1 MTKQN
6 KIKIMVIYLIAFFSL
21 WALAELVIFERIN
34 IFVENEI
41 LSCFIEDAIIKMLV
55 WTLPAAI
62 MIHYFKDA
70 VYITLK
76 EMFLSKVNWFQYLPV
91 FIFFTLYILSGAI
104 LQNGN
109 LVVSSEFGFDNVVGL
124 LFVGITEE
132 LVFRGWLLNL
142 TINEGKKWLPIS
154 INAIMF
160 LAIHFPIWI
169 RQGVFISSFT
179 SLGFLCIL
187 ILSII
192 FSCTFIKSRNILVPV
207 VLHMYWD
214 LLVSLFF

>member
-109 LVVSSEFGFDNVVGL
+109 LVVSSEFGFDDVVGL

-142 TINEGKKWLPIS
+142 TVNEGKKWLPIS

>member
-76 EMFLSKVNWFQYLPV
+76 EMFLSKVNWFQYLPI

-142 TINEGKKWLPIS
+142 TVNEGKKWLPIS

>member
-109 LVVSSEFGFDNVVGL
+109 LVVSSEFGFDDVVGL

-142 TINEGKKWLPIS
+142 TVNEGKKWLPIS
-154 INAIMF
+154 INAIMALSTLPF
-160 LAIHFPIWI
+160 LPKYHTLTKVIDAS
-169 RQGVFISSFT
+169 Q
-179 SLGFLCIL
+179 
-187 ILSII
+187 II
-192 FSCTFIKSRNILVPV
+192 YPQNPKSTKC
-207 VLHMYWD
+207 
-214 LLVSLFF
+214 

>member
-21 WALAELVIFERIN
+21 WALAELVIFKRIN

-142 TINEGKKWLPIS
+142 TVNEGKKWLPIS

-160 LAIHFPIWI
+160 FAIHFPIWI

>member
-142 TINEGKKWLPIS
+142 TVNEGKKWLPIS

>member
-21 WALAELVIFERIN
+21 WALAELVIFKRIN

-142 TINEGKKWLPIS
+142 TVNEGKKWLPIS

>member
-1 MTKQN
+1 MTKQS

-76 EMFLSKVNWFQYLPV
+76 EMFLSKVNWFKYLPV

-142 TINEGKKWLPIS
+142 TVNEGKKWLPIS

-179 SLGFLCIL
+179 SLGFLCVL

>member
-109 LVVSSEFGFDNVVGL
+109 LVVSSEFGFDNVVSL

-142 TINEGKKWLPIS
+142 TLNEGKKWLPIS

>member
-1 MTKQN
+1 
-6 KIKIMVIYLIAFFSL
+6 MVIYLIAFFSL

-142 TINEGKKWLPIS
+142 TVNEGKKWLPIS

>member
-76 EMFLSKVNWFQYLPV
+76 EMFLSKVNWFQYLPI

-109 LVVSSEFGFDNVVGL
+109 LVVSSEFGFDDVVGL

-142 TINEGKKWLPIS
+142 TVNEGKKWLPIS

>member
-1 MTKQN
+1 MTNQN
-6 KIKIMVIYLIAFFSL
+6 RIKILVIYLIAFFSL
-21 WALAELVIFERIN
+21 WTLAELVIFERIN
-34 IFVENEI
+34 TVAENEI
-41 LSCFIEDAIIKMLV
+41 LSCFIEDGIIKMLV
-55 WTLPAAI
+55 WALPATI
-62 MIHYFKDA
+62 LIHCFKDD

-76 EMFLSKVNWFQYLPV
+76 EMFSSKVNWLQYLPI
-91 FIFFTLYILSGAI
+91 FIFFTLYILGGAI

-109 LVVSSEFGFDNVVGL
+109 LVISSEFGFDDMVGL

-142 TINEGKKWLPIS
+142 TIKESKKWVPIS

-169 RQGVFISSFT
+169 QQGLFISNFT

-187 ILSII
+187 ILSIL
-192 FSCTFIKSRNILVPV
+192 FSCTFIKSKNILVPV
-207 VLHMYWD
+207 ALHMYWD
-214 LLVSLFF
+214 LLLSLFF

>member
-109 LVVSSEFGFDNVVGL
+109 LVVSSEFGFDDVVGL

-142 TINEGKKWLPIS
+142 TVNEGKKWLPIS

-214 LLVSLFF
+214 LLVSLLF

>member
-142 TINEGKKWLPIS
+142 TVNEGKKWLPIS

-214 LLVSLFF
+214 LLVFLFF